1 MVIKPFRG
9 FHEPGLHFVLTYY
22 DDPGIP
28 IPQNIKSWVT
38 QKQMPEFLTKM
49 YVATKNYACSRAIKM
64 KDMFHGFALI
74 NDDYT
79 ANEQRGSWL
88 GSLSRRKVNSKP
100 EAER

>member
-1 MVIKPFRG
+1 
-9 FHEPGLHFVLTYY
+9 
-22 DDPGIP
+22 
-28 IPQNIKSWVT
+28 
-38 QKQMPEFLTKM
+38 MPEFLTKM